1 VNGLTS
7 EFWHKG
13 KMLKRLRVAFH
24 PAFQLSDEVTI
35 DGKEYFVIAVQ
46 WTLSAIKT
54 ETTLGADGALLQRLE
69 LGMRDRYGV
78 RE

>member
-7 EFWHKG
+7 EFWYKG
-13 KMLKRLRVAFH
+13 KILKRLRVDFH

-54 ETTLGADGALLQRLE
+54 ETTLGADGALLQQIQLAQ
-69 LGMRDRYGV
+69 RDRYGR